1 MLENIANIIKNKIQ
15 ELNMKAE
22 SLALEVGITESY
34 ISKIVNNKL
43 KTPPS
48 EETLIKIA
56 TILKLSEAEKHEL
69 LRYAALS
76 KTPEIVREEFETLK
90 KALENS
96 KELSLLETPT
106 IKMPIYSGVSAGN
119 GVLCYGEII
128 GYNYFPQMKNMDNKF
143 NIKVYGDSMEPMIPD
158 GAIVTINK
166 QPNLENGEIGV
177 FIINGDNGFV
187 KKFYLEDKFI
197 RLASLNPNYKD
208 KIILLDEEIHIV
220 GKVIKVS
227 YDL

>member
-1 MLENIANIIKNKIQ
+1 MLENIAKIIKNRIQ
-15 ELNMKAE
+15 ELNIKAE
-22 SLALEVGITESY
+22 SLAIEAGVTDSY

-43 KTPPS
+43 KTPPT
-48 EETLIKIA
+48 EETLIKISNA
-56 TILKLSEAEKHEL
+56 LKLPENDKREL
-69 LRYAALS
+69 LKYAALS
-76 KTPEIVREEFETLK
+76 KTPELIREELLSLQ
-90 KALENS
+90 KAFENS
-96 KELSLLETPT
+96 KELKLLDRPLV
-106 IKMPIYSGVSAGN
+106 KMPIYSGVSAGN

-128 GYNYFPQMKNMDNKF
+128 SYGYFPEMKNMDNKF

-158 GAIVTINK
+158 GATVTINK

-177 FIINGDNGFV
+177 FIIDGEEGFV

-208 KIILLDEEIHIV
+208 RIILLNEEIYVV